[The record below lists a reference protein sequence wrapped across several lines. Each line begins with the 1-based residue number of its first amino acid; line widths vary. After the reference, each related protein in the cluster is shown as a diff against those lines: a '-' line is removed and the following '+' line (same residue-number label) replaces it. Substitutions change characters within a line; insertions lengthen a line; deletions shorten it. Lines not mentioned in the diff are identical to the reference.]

1 MIGVGKAFASPPS
14 EPCWRFSRTR
24 LSSRWFPHRGCLA
37 RYQTVDCVNSKKLR
51 EGGYSPPLTPLP
63 APTPCVSSA
72 KRLRLAIVQ
81 VWLAHRLA
89 SLPRMALRHCRNY
102 LASCQTFRI
111 QLPTFLPI
119 GAVLLAAPLTAQ
131 KRHRCYE
138 GSDSRP
144 LTPYGGSLRLLCLV
158 FRTSNPQP
166 RYGPE
171 CRFRSRLNA
180 LGGSCDPGFAMN
192 EQARRTTPPKQVRHP
207 AGCSFA
213 SSCSPPRIAAT
224 QSPSATC
231 ATTSH
236 RTDFHPPDKTASQTH
251 SFPRKRESRAPAR
264 AAKSGCPLSRA

>member
-1 MIGVGKAFASPPS
+1 LTKRKAYQRDTALKVKLLRIGVGKAFASPPS

-102 LASCQTFRI
+102 LASCQTSRI

-138 GSDSRP
+138 GSDSRRSHTVRRVSP
-144 LTPYGGSLRLLCLV
+144 LTLPCLPNIQPPTTLWARVSLSQSSQRTRRVLRPRL
-158 FRTSNPQP
+158 
-166 RYGPE
+166 
-171 CRFRSRLNA
+171 
-180 LGGSCDPGFAMN
+180 
-192 EQARRTTPPKQVRHP
+192 RH
-207 AGCSFA
+207 
-213 SSCSPPRIAAT
+213 
-224 QSPSATC
+224 
-231 ATTSH
+231 
-236 RTDFHPPDKTASQTH
+236 
-251 SFPRKRESRAPAR
+251 E
-264 AAKSGCPLSRA
+264 

>member
-102 LASCQTFRI
+102 LASCQTSRI

-138 GSDSRP
+138 GSDSRRSHTVRRVSP
-144 LTPYGGSLRLLCLV
+144 LTLPCLPNIQPPTTLWARVSLSQSSQRTRRVLRPRL
-158 FRTSNPQP
+158 
-166 RYGPE
+166 
-171 CRFRSRLNA
+171 
-180 LGGSCDPGFAMN
+180 
-192 EQARRTTPPKQVRHP
+192 RH
-207 AGCSFA
+207 
-213 SSCSPPRIAAT
+213 
-224 QSPSATC
+224 
-231 ATTSH
+231 
-236 RTDFHPPDKTASQTH
+236 
-251 SFPRKRESRAPAR
+251 E
-264 AAKSGCPLSRA
+264 

>member
-1 MIGVGKAFASPPS
+1 MKA
-14 EPCWRFSRTR
+14 
-24 LSSRWFPHRGCLA
+24 
-37 RYQTVDCVNSKKLR
+37 
-51 EGGYSPPLTPLP
+51 LTP
-63 APTPCVSSA
+63 
-72 KRLRLAIVQ
+72 
-81 VWLAHRLA
+81 
-89 SLPRMALRHCRNY
+89 
-102 LASCQTFRI
+102 
-111 QLPTFLPI
+111 
-119 GAVLLAAPLTAQ
+119 AA
-131 KRHRCYE
+131 
-138 GSDSRP
+138 

-251 SFPRKRESRAPAR
+251 SPRQSRGITHFIYCTRDMQYIFQYIPTYE
-264 AAKSGCPLSRA
+264 